1 MLSAYCFEKYMIRRN
16 DMKSLFK
23 VNGKPFFSIGGQ
35 VNNSSSSNAEVMKVA
50 FATSKGLGLN
60 TIAAPVHWELFEP
73 TESNY
78 DFTQVKM
85 LIEGARATGLK
96 LVILWFG
103 SWKNGNSHYV
113 PSWIK
118 LQKDRFLWAKAAD
131 GVEIRSLSPI
141 CEETR
146 LADEKAFVTLCK
158 FIAENNFDDTVI
170 GVQVENEPGLI
181 GSPRDYSPMANALFN
196 AEVPQEVAE
205 FAGKNG
211 NWEEVFGFY
220 GAEYFSAYHFVKYID
235 SITAKGK
242 EVLDLPMYINVW
254 LGEMYSHIPGT
265 NYPSGG
271 ATTRTFS
278 LWKHFAKH
286 IDAIAPDIYL
296 SDYATC
302 DALFKTYSSCD
313 NTFYLPESMP
323 TPQAIINSM
332 RAVAEYGLCGI
343 HFFGID
349 MFAALT
355 NPQFKDMLG
364 SMGDDPMMKQ
374 LLPMVGEITGSI
386 KILNSAKPLIEEY
399 QGTGKL
405 YAVGQYEGQANGYID
420 FGDYIGSIRFLNPT
434 GLALGAGGDTNMDNR
449 HMAAAYPGY
458 RAKGFIVYKGNG
470 EFYLTGDAY
479 RLMLFPKKNIV
490 ETTSAVHAGDFLN
503 QRSQGYVSVTEGFF
517 SEDGNY
523 VPTIIRNGDE
533 YDYGLWVTNDIGVL
547 HVQMDR

>member
-1 MLSAYCFEKYMIRRN
+1 
-16 DMKSLFK
+16 MKSLFK

-50 FATSKGLGLN
+50 FKTTKGLGLN
-60 TIAAPVHWELFEP
+60 TIATPVHWELFEP
-73 TESNY
+73 VEGQFDYS
-78 DFTQVKM
+78 QVKM
-85 LIEGARATGLK
+85 LIEGARNSGLK
-96 LVILWFG
+96 LIILWFG
-103 SWKNGNSHYV
+103 AWKNGNSHYV
-113 PSWIK
+113 PSWVK
-118 LQKDRFLWAKAAD
+118 LNKERFLWAKAAD

-141 CEETR
+141 STETR
-146 LADEKAFVTLCK
+146 KADEKAFVALCK
-158 FIAENNFDDTVI
+158 FIKENNSDETVI

-181 GSPRDYSPMANALFN
+181 GSPRDYSPEANALFN
-196 AEVPQEVAE
+196 AEVPEEVAS
-205 FAGKNG
+205 FANKKGT
-211 NWEEVFGFY
+211 WDEVFGFY
-220 GAEYFSAYHFVKYID
+220 AAEYFSAYYFVKYID
-235 SITAKGK
+235 EVTRKGK

-271 ATTRTFS
+271 ASTRVFS
-278 LWKHFAKH
+278 LWKNFAKH

-296 SDYATC
+296 SDYVTC
-302 DALFKTYSSCD
+302 DELFKTYSSLD

-323 TPQAIINSM
+323 TPQAIVNSM
-332 RAVAEYGLCGI
+332 RAVAEYQLTGI

-349 MFAALT
+349 MFAAIV
-355 NPQFKDMLG
+355 NPELKEMLHL
-364 SMGDDPMMKQ
+364 MGDNPTMKQ
-374 LLPMVGEITGSI
+374 LLPLVGEITGSI
-386 KILNSAKPLIEEY
+386 KILNNSKHLIEEY

-420 FGDYIGSIRFLNPT
+420 FGDYIGSIRFLNPPE
-434 GLALGAGGDTNMDNR
+434 LALGAKSDTNMDNR
-449 HMAAAYPGY
+449 HMAAQYSSY

-479 RLMLFPKKNIV
+479 RLMLYPKFNIV
-490 ETTSAVHAGDFLN
+490 ETTSVVHAGDFLN

-517 SEDGNY
+517 TDDGNY

-547 HVQMDR
+547 HVKMDR